1 MSQMIATVT
10 SIENCDSLH
19 IVKFDFYGQTLSMM
33 SLELDNKIKIN
44 TQVKLQVKPT
54 NIAIGKSFS
63 GEISYSNQ
71 LKCIIT
77 DIENGQ
83 LLSSV
88 KLQNFDTT
96 LESIITSTS
105 TKKLNLKVT
114 DMVTAFIK
122 ASDLFIAEILS

>member
-10 SIENCDSLH
+10 SIESCDSLH

-54 NIAIGKSFS
+54 NIAISKSFS

>member
-10 SIENCDSLH
+10 SIESCDSLH

-54 NIAIGKSFS
+54 NIAISKSFR